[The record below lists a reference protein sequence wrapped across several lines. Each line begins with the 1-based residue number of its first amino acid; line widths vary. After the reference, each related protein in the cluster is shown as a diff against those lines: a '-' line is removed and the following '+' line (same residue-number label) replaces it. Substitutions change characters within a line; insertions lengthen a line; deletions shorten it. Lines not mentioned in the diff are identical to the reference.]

1 MKESFNISN
10 IVAVS
15 NKKNITE
22 VKPIKRHES
31 IKWLSKEHHFG
42 LLNSWKINKGINRGI
57 SINIIKNYVIF
68 FWENN
73 LQQHFKEEEELLFNV
88 IDDDKIN
95 SAIEQHTSIREKIN
109 TLYNGH
115 ADSLLLQ
122 QFAQELNDH
131 IRYEERILFP
141 FLEKALPLNQ
151 LQQIG
156 VALDSS
162 HSNNYNENYPDE
174 FWIRKN
180 DK

>member
-1 MKESFNISN
+1 MEI
-10 IVAVS
+10 I
-15 NKKNITE
+15 
-22 VKPIKRHES
+22 PIKRDEN

-42 LLNSWKINKGINRGI
+42 LLACWKINKGITWGI
-57 SINIIKNYVIF
+57 GIDRIKKYIIF

-95 SAIEQHTSIREKIN
+95 TAIEQHTSIREKIN
-109 TLYNGH
+109 ALYNSH
-115 ADSLLLQ
+115 ADTLLLQ
-122 QFAQELNDH
+122 QFAEELNDH

-141 FLEKALPLNQ
+141 FLEKALPQNE

-156 VALDSS
+156 AALDSS

-174 FWIRKN
+174 FWMKKD